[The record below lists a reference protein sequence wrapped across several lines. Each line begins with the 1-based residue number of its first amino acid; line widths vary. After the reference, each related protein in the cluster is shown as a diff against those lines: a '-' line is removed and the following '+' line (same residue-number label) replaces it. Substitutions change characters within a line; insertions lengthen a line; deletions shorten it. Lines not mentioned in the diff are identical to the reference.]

1 MVEVANE
8 NGRSDDA
15 LRVQPSINAPVL
27 ATLKIR
33 LASLNALVITVS
45 NIRLPS
51 LNASVITDPNTRV
64 PSLNIPAITIPNI
77 RIRVPSL
84 NIPAITIPN
93 IRVPLL
99 NNGVSIESANN
110 LVPDEDVLNL
120 LRHSVRKLLL
130 IAGPVFVIE
139 FLYIVWSVAAHKSPE
154 ARQYLL
160 EMFTILGIALGTI
173 PIFEKVADKCDGK

>member
-51 LNASVITDPNTRV
+51 LNAS
-64 PSLNIPAITIPNI
+64 AITIPNI

-99 NNGVSIESANN
+99 NNVVSIESANN